1 MQDVRWSPS
10 AFYVFWRE
18 THNVEV
24 VNDLIAQ
31 GVHWDDVQ
39 SQEVRENPFK
49 DKTIVLTG
57 TLSQMGRS
65 EAKEILQQ
73 LGAKVSGS
81 VSAKTDLVIAGENA
95 GSKLTKAEQLNIQ
108 VISETEFLAQL
119 NR

>member
-1 MQDVRWSPS
+1 MAAKRI
-10 AFYVFWRE
+10 YVFWRE

-73 LGAKVSGS
+73 LGAR
-81 VSAKTDLVIAGENA
+81 SAAVFPLKPIW
-95 GSKLTKAEQLNIQ
+95 
-108 VISETEFLAQL
+108 
-119 NR
+119 